1 MPIATSNEEQMAS
14 QGDLQ
19 HGSYAAYVP
28 HDIKYSAAFEDSM
41 MATLLEND
49 DNSIA
54 TQSVGLRVLP
64 IDSDEQAVKDI
75 SVRAQDVSIQSLPI
89 IPEDELP
96 LALNDSRRIFA
107 SNVPGIKLTH
117 PGGYLEGGPGLDPE
131 IDTFPDDFLSKNPGL
146 GSAAELESAVAK
158 EVETNVDLLKQR
170 LRARQK
176 AKERNE
182 QIEREL
188 KTLMDNHDMELKMQ
202 RRMAEENQRKRE
214 AKEKK
219 RQTRAAG

>member
-1 MPIATSNEEQMAS
+1 MPISTPNEVQTPS

-19 HGSYAAYVP
+19 HSSYAAYVP
-28 HDIKYSAAFEDSM
+28 HDLKYSAAFEDSM
-41 MATLLEND
+41 MAMLLDND
-49 DNSIA
+49 DDSIA
-54 TQSVGLRVLP
+54 NLGAGLRVLP
-64 IDSDEQAVKDI
+64 IDSDEQVIKDV
-75 SVRAQDVSIQSLPI
+75 SVRAQDVAIQSLPI

-107 SNVPGIKLTH
+107 SSVPGIKLTH
-117 PGGYLEGGPGLDPE
+117 PGGYIEGGPGLDPE

-146 GSAAELESAVAK
+146 GSAAELESAIAK
-158 EVETNVDLLKQR
+158 EVENNIDLLKQR

-202 RRMAEENQRKRE
+202 RRMAEENQKKRE

-219 RQTRAAG
+219 RQTRTAG